1 MAVRT
6 HGTVH
11 EVRGRCEGEAGTQH
25 LLAQHHGA
33 QGKGRAA
40 GNVRADERGQGQGRS
55 QWATTRSTRAQ
66 DWREAS
72 PRNTTSHAQKLVAR
86 PQAKQTHHVL
96 THTDTKH
103 AQRHRH
109 TLTAKTEEQK
119 KNKEKIPPRLGVLI
133 LPTAVVTHTH
143 PRQPPLLHY
152 DAGGRGRA
160 ADRTTG
166 GCCCPGRPA
175 AGPGGP
181 RGVPPPPTTGPR
193 APTPA
198 TCPTGRGPPPA
209 YLFLYNNNI

>member
-1 MAVRT
+1 MCRSPQVRASILFASGRDGVQGGRGANGNGDPLIGGRPWGAGMAVRT

-11 EVRGRCEGEAGTQH
+11 ENRGRCEREGGEGKEGTQH

-40 GNVRADERGQGQGRS
+40 GNVRTDERGQGQRRS

-72 PRNTTSHAQKLVAR
+72 PRNTTSHEQKLAR

-109 TLTAKTEEQK
+109 TLTAKTEEK
-119 KNKEKIPPRLGVLI
+119 RNKEKIPPRLGG
-133 LPTAVVTHTH
+133 PDPANGGGHTHT
-143 PRQPPLLHY
+143 PQAASPPPLRR
-152 DAGGRGRA
+152 RG
-160 ADRTTG
+160 TG
-166 GCCCPGRPA
+166 
-175 AGPGGP
+175 
-181 RGVPPPPTTGPR
+181 
-193 APTPA
+193 
-198 TCPTGRGPPPA
+198 
-209 YLFLYNNNI
+209 